1 MALYASTFRFERSTA
16 KELQSLLNDE
26 TLNHVEIEASSS
38 LLPLSSSGPSPGQGP
53 LGQTG
58 FGHNPYPGAFT
69 QLGHDPAIGYES
81 KHVAA
86 SYHLKPCREFG

>member
-38 LLPLSSSGPSPGQGP
+38 LLPLSSSGQGP

-69 QLGHDPAIGYES
+69 QLGCDPAIGYES

-86 SYHLKPCREFG
+86 SYHLKPRREFG

>member
-1 MALYASTFRFERSTA
+1 MTLYASTLRFERSTA

-26 TLNHVEIEASSS
+26 ALNYVKIEASSS
-38 LLPLSSSGPSPGQGP
+38 LLPLSPSGESP

-58 FGHNPYPGAFT
+58 FSHNPYPGAFT
-69 QLGHDPAIGYES
+69 QLGRDPAIGYES

-86 SYHLKPCREFG
+86 SYHLKPRREFG